1 MKSSTSKSNVQGEGD
16 YASAKKYN
24 AQARAFAE
32 SGKVDQAARDA
43 APRNAQEQDAM
54 RQAEAEG
61 RTHAKGGANAGQDD
75 KGSGS
80 PGRPKPEK
88 QAPGKHPQGRK
99 PEPEKLPGR

>member
-1 MKSSTSKSNVQGEGD
+1 MKSSTSKPNVQGEGD

-24 AQARAFAE
+24 EQARAFAE

-61 RTHAKGGANAGQDD
+61 RAHAKSGANAGQDD
-75 KGSGS
+75 KGSPS
-80 PGRPKPEK
+80 RPKPDK
-88 QAPGKHPQGRK
+88 QAPGKHPQGSK
-99 PEPEKLPGR
+99 PEPKKLPGR

>member
-1 MKSSTSKSNVQGEGD
+1 MKSNTSKTNVQGEGD

-43 APRNAQEQDAM
+43 APRNAEEQDAM

-61 RTHAKGGANAGQDD
+61 RAHAKGGASAGQDD
-75 KGSGS
+75 KGA
-80 PGRPKPEK
+80 PGRPKPDK
-88 QAPGKHPQGRK
+88 QAPGKHPQGRN
-99 PEPEKLPGR
+99 PDPEKVPGR

>member
-1 MKSSTSKSNVQGEGD
+1 MKSSTSKSKVQGEGD

-61 RTHAKGGANAGQDD
+61 RAHAKGGANAGQDD
-75 KGSGS
+75 KGS
-80 PGRPKPEK
+80 PGRPKPDK
-88 QAPGKHPQGRK
+88 QAPVKHPQGRN

>member
-1 MKSSTSKSNVQGEGD
+1 MKSSTSKSSVQGEGD

-32 SGKVDQAARDA
+32 SGKVGQAARDA

-61 RTHAKGGANAGQDD
+61 RAHAKGGANAGQDD
-75 KGSGS
+75 KDA
-80 PGRPKPEK
+80 PGRPKPDK
-88 QAPGKHPQGRK
+88 QAPGKHPQGRN